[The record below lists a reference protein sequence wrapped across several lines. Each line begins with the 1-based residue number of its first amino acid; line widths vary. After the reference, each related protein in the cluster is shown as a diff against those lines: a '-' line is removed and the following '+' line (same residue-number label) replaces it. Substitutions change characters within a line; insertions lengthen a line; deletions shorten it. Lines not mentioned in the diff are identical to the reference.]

1 MSSSTTEADWLVQ
14 LTRMQEAIAALKLHL
29 PASSPPSSSSAASTT
44 TAAYGHDLNL
54 SDEDFS
60 STDDY
65 DNIFDYGDAGEDGSY
80 YSSGG
85 SNDGAGDG
93 GGPLAGVFD
102 IKWLDHMCRKHCSW
116 QKATRHQNPA
126 ELLRL
131 ILDVLGGS
139 SNGNKPANKPASK
152 STIEEANELQ
162 SALTDILGYHD
173 LDLVTQLIVHRQEI
187 AASASASFG
196 PPAEVA
202 AAPGGAEDVILR
214 LMTREQREEALRL
227 ADLEHKAQPLGPA
240 LADKSENYPHIY
252 RAYAAG
258 NTMSSF
264 GKKYTLPIGST
275 ENQEKDYLEIKIPRT
290 EVGVLRPDEKLV
302 AINEMDNLCKKTF
315 VGYKALNRM
324 QSFVYPTAYKT
335 NENMLICAP
344 TGAVRTTIYFVLF
357 LLGFD
362 KQGAVVDVK
371 IKNWKKKPFLWM
383 NN

>member
-1 MSSSTTEADWLVQ
+1 MSSSTAEADWLVQ

-60 STDDY
+60 SSSTDDY
-65 DNIFDYGDAGEDGSY
+65 DNIFDYGDAGEDGPY

-93 GGPLAGVFD
+93 DGPLAGVFD
-102 IKWLDHMCRKHCSW
+102 IKWLDHMCHKHCSR

-139 SNGNKPANKPASK
+139 SNKATSK
-152 STIEEANELQ
+152 STIEDGNELQ

-187 AASASASFG
+187 AASASTSFG
-196 PPAEVA
+196 PPAEVAA

-214 LMTREQREEALRL
+214 LMTREQRVEALRL

-240 LADKSENYPHIY
+240 LADRSENYPHIY

-275 ENQEKDYLEIKIPRT
+275 EIQEKDYLEIKIPRT
-290 EVGVLRPDEKLV
+290 EVGVLKPDEKLV
-302 AINEMDNLCKKTF
+302 AISEMDNLCKKTF

-324 QSFVYPTAYKT
+324 QSLVYPTAYKT

-344 TGAVRTTIYFVLF
+344 TGAVRTTIYFVIFL

-362 KQGAVVDVK
+362 KQGAVVDVD
-371 IKNWKKKPFLWM
+371 FFFF
-383 NN
+383 